1 MKPVATWSF
10 DPWFQKTYWKDTQ
23 LMVASMRASILSI
36 NEFFSKPK
44 IYTDTLTKDVIDHL
58 ELNCDVV
65 VAYDNIYQKDNVDLK
80 FWMYTKLLTYQ
91 QQKESY
97 FHFDFDF
104 IVHKKIDES
113 YFDTDLSFQ
122 HLEEYPNGQVYLQHT
137 DYEIFLPE
145 IFYRYDLTKVLYPNL
160 GFLYFRDMN
169 LNQEY
174 CNLAIE
180 MVKRNSTYKFE
191 LPKNLFVNCI
201 VEQQLLGLMIKERSK
216 NYKTFINHRDKSI
229 NENFHHYF
237 NNLKNSPIARQ
248 NLSPYINRKVIDVAK
263 YLQHLKSQQKN

>member
-1 MKPVATWSF
+1 
-10 DPWFQKTYWKDTQ
+10 
-23 LMVASMRASILSI
+23 
-36 NEFFSKPK
+36 
-44 IYTDTLTKDVIDHL
+44 
-58 ELNCDVV
+58 
-65 VAYDNIYQKDNVDLK
+65 
-80 FWMYTKLLTYQ
+80 
-91 QQKESY
+91 
-97 FHFDFDF
+97 
-104 IVHKKIDES
+104 
-113 YFDTDLSFQ
+113 
-122 HLEEYPNGQVYLQHT
+122 LQHT

-216 NYKTFINHRDKSI
+216 KYKTFINHRDKSV